1 MADKTQK
8 SNKRRVRDII
18 LLGLVFIIFSSAVG
32 LLIYPA
38 INDWRYE
45 VRMAGRIDEYDL
57 TVNGLTKEDI
67 ASLRAEAEK
76 YNQALINDPFRWFTD
91 EESYAEYKHILD
103 ATGTGIM
110 GYVEIPDLDIKLPIY
125 HGTEDAVLQI
135 AIGHVEGSSFPI
147 GGSGTHAVI
156 SGHSGLPTGKL
167 FTDLEKLEIGD
178 RFLIYTLGEILTYEV
193 DHIATVLPD
202 DAEYLEIDP
211 DGDYVTLVTCT
222 PQGINS
228 HRLLVRGTRISTQET
243 AGNTYVKFPIWVI
256 VPIIAVIILFI
267 LLAYKNV
274 VHKRRND

>member
-1 MADKTQK
+1 MADKTKK
-8 SNKRRVRDII
+8 SNKRRVRDSI

-45 VRMAGRIDEYDL
+45 VRMAGLIDEYDL

-67 ASLRAEAEK
+67 AFLRAEAEK

-91 EESYAEYKHILD
+91 EESYAEYKQILD

-110 GYVEIPDLDIKLPIY
+110 GYVEIPDLEVKLPVY
-125 HGTEDAVLQI
+125 HGTEDAVLQT

-147 GGSGTHAVI
+147 GGPGTHAVI

-178 RFLIYTLGEILTYEV
+178 RFMIYTLGEILTYEV

-228 HRLLVRGTRISTQET
+228 HRLLVRGTRISTQAT
-243 AGNTYVKFPIWVI
+243 AGDTHVRFPIWVI

-267 LLAYKNV
+267 ILAYKNV

>member
-8 SNKRRVRDII
+8 SNKRRVRDIM

-45 VRMAGRIDEYDL
+45 VRMASLIDEYDL

-125 HGTEDAVLQI
+125 HGTEDAVLQT

-147 GGSGTHAVI
+147 GGLGTHAVI

>member
-8 SNKRRVRDII
+8 SNKRRVRDIM

-45 VRMAGRIDEYDL
+45 VHIAGLIDEYDL
-57 TVNGLTKEDI
+57 TVNGLMKEDI

-125 HGTEDAVLQI
+125 HGTEDTVLQT

-178 RFLIYTLGEILTYEV
+178 RFLIYTLGDILTYEV

-243 AGNTYVKFPIWVI
+243 AGDTYVKFPIWVI
-256 VPIIAVIILFI
+256 VPIIAIIILFI
-267 LLAYKNV
+267 ILAYKNV